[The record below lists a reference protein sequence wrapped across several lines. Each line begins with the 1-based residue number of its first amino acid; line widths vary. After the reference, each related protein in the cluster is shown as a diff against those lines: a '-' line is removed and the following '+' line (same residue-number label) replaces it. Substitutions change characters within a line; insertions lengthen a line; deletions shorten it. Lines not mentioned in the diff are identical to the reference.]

1 MSQSPGNARL
11 RAVFDDVARLA
22 WQSHRPPSS
31 APLAGLEH
39 GCLICGLAF
48 ASRQQWGAHAQK
60 LHGYR
65 NMATQYAK
73 GRVCRACGS
82 QYANQARLRCHLLS
96 SARCLQFLEQAG
108 DPDPALNLREGH
120 VQAPV
125 LRGWGQAH
133 LPAAQPETCAAL
145 RNGLAALQDASDQQ
159 IFDEVSRHVAPLPVL
174 HRTLSIW
181 RDGLPSGALRDSASD
196 VLLVLSPEHL
206 CSGLAGRSPE
216 DKDDEDAFLPLLLP
230 TCLRCPAPA
239 PSVLAFGVPK
249 DDWTSS
255 WGFETCNVRH
265 VALDFLASQYSQGV
279 RCYGAFVDF
288 PPPPHGSQPIR
299 QPFPG
304 PLRRLREHCAWANM
318 LLKVFCCLYRT
329 ATLGRPACLRLA
341 LKPEHFEPITAWAV
355 QSSLTQVGHQASSP
369 PCFTLEFT
377 LH

>member
-1 MSQSPGNARL
+1 M
-11 RAVFDDVARLA
+11 
-22 WQSHRPPSS
+22 
-31 APLAGLEH
+31 
-39 GCLICGLAF
+39 
-48 ASRQQWGAHAQK
+48 
-60 LHGYR
+60 
-65 NMATQYAK
+65 
-73 GRVCRACGS
+73 
-82 QYANQARLRCHLLS
+82 
-96 SARCLQFLEQAG
+96 QFLEQAG

-196 VLLVLSPEHL
+196 VLIVLSPEHL

-239 PSVLAFGVPK
+239 PSVLALVFRRMIGLPHG
-249 DDWTSS
+249 DLRLAMSGMLLWI
-255 WGFETCNVRH
+255 
-265 VALDFLASQYSQGV
+265 LASQYSQGV

-341 LKPEHFEPITAWAV
+341 LKPEHFEPITAWA
-355 QSSLTQVGHQASSP
+355 
-369 PCFTLEFT
+369 
-377 LH
+377 